1 MWVLRGDDNLTFRLR
16 PGATR
21 TLGRATRADF
31 IVDADL
37 VSRIHCRLTVTPA
50 GELQVSDLD
59 STNGTYV
66 NRRRVER
73 ATLVA
78 GDTLTV
84 GRMDLTVERAARNE
98 EG

>member
-1 MWVLRGDDNLTFRLR
+1 
-16 PGATR
+16 
-21 TLGRATRADF
+21 
-31 IVDADL
+31 
-37 VSRIHCRLTVTPA
+37 VTPA

-84 GRMDLTVERAARNE
+84 GRMDLTVERAACNE